1 MNTTHQSPDTTHQT
15 PDDSGTRGEPDWTS
29 SEFRGALEQVADWV
43 ARYREDVASFPVASR
58 LEPGDVRRRLPAHPP
73 ATPEPIERIL
83 ADLDEIIVPGLTHW
97 NHPGFMA
104 YFASSAAGP
113 SVLAEL
119 VIAGLGVNA
128 MLWRTSPAATELEMV
143 TIDWLRQAVGLP
155 DAYRGV
161 IMDTASAAS
170 FTALLAAREVSGE
183 SVREHGLAGN
193 ADHPALGVYVSDQ
206 AHSSLEKA
214 AIAAGLGQRN
224 VRRIAVDERFRMDVG
239 ALEGALGRD
248 AASGVRPAFVCAT
261 LGTTSTASVDPVS
274 DIADAARRFGCWL
287 HVDAAYAGPAAMLP
301 ELRPR
306 FEGWERA
313 DSIVLNPHKW
323 MGTPLDCSVLL
334 FRDGEPFRRSLA
346 LTPAYLESEHPG
358 APNLMDYGLSLGR
371 RFRALKLWFL
381 FRCLGTE
388 RLSDTLR
395 NHVRL
400 AHEFAER
407 LGEDR
412 RFELAAPVSFST
424 VCFRPSADGESRT
437 AEEAD
442 ELGRRVLEA
451 VNADGRVFLSHTVL
465 EGRYTLRL
473 SVGSVH
479 TREEDVVAAV
489 KSVREAYDREVRGDE
504 GAA

>member
-1 MNTTHQSPDTTHQT
+1 MNTTHQSPDTTRQSPDQT
-15 PDDSGTRGEPDWTS
+15 CGGREPDFTPT
-29 SEFRGALEQVADWV
+29 EFREALERVAAWV
-43 ARYREDVASFPVASR
+43 ARYREDVRSFPVASR
-58 LEPGDVRRRLPAHPP
+58 LEPGDVRGRLPAHPP
-73 ATPEPIERIL
+73 ATPEPLERIL

-104 YFASSAAGP
+104 YFASSTAGP

-155 DAYRGV
+155 EAYRGV

-183 SVREHGLAGN
+183 RVREHGLAGN

-224 VRRIAVDERFRMDVG
+224 VRRIPVDERFRMDVG
-239 ALEGALGRD
+239 ALEEALVRD
-248 AASGVRPAFVCAT
+248 AEAGLRPAFVCAT

-274 DIADAARRFGCWL
+274 DIAEAARRFRCWL

-301 ELRPR
+301 ELRAH

-388 RLSDTLR
+388 RLCETLR
-395 NHVRL
+395 SHVRL
-400 AHEFAER
+400 AREFAER
-407 LGEDR
+407 LGEEG
-412 RFELAAPVSFST
+412 RFEPAAPVSFST
-424 VCFRPSADGESRT
+424 VCFRPPVGADGRT

-442 ELGRRVLEA
+442 DLGRRVLEA

-479 TREEDVVAAV
+479 TREEDVVAAFE
-489 KSVREAYDREVRGDE
+489 SVRAAYDREVQESE
-504 GAA
+504 GGA

>member
-1 MNTTHQSPDTTHQT
+1 MNTTHQR
-15 PDDSGTRGEPDWTS
+15 PDDSRAEHAPDLTP
-29 SEFRGALEQVADWV
+29 SEFREALEQVADWV
-43 ARYREDVASFPVASR
+43 ARYREDIRSFPVASR
-58 LEPGDVRRRLPAHPP
+58 LEPGDVRARLPAHPP
-73 ATPEPIERIL
+73 ATPEPLDRIL

-119 VIAGLGVNA
+119 VIAALGVNA

-155 DAYRGV
+155 DVFRGV

-183 SVREHGLAGN
+183 SVRELGLAGN

-224 VRRIAVDERFRMDVG
+224 VRRIPVDERFRMDAG
-239 ALEGALGRD
+239 ALEETLRSD
-248 AASGVRPAFVCAT
+248 VERGVRPAFVCAT

-274 DIADAARRFGCWL
+274 DIADLARRFGCWL
-287 HVDAAYAGPAAMLP
+287 HVDAAYAGPAAMLA
-301 ELRPR
+301 ELRPA
-306 FEGWERA
+306 FEGWELA

-323 MGTPLDCSVLL
+323 MGTPLDCSALL

-381 FRCLGTE
+381 FRCFGTD

-400 AHEFAER
+400 AREFGER
-407 LGEDR
+407 LAEDR

-424 VCFRPSADGESRT
+424 VCFRPFTSGEDRT
-437 AEEAD
+437 PEEGD
-442 ELGRRVLEA
+442 DLGRRVLEA
-451 VNADGRVFLSHTVL
+451 VNADGRVFLSHTLL

-479 TREEDVVAAV
+479 TREEDVVAAFERLCV
-489 KSVREAYDREVRGDE
+489 AYDREVQDT
-504 GAA
+504 